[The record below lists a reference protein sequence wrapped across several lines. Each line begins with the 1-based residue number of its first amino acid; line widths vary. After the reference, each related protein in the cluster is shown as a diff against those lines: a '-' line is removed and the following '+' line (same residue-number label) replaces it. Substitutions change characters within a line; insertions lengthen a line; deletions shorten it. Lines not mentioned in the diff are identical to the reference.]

1 MTQVYPRGRLPSR
14 RPGLRN
20 VSAVSDPFSLNRFE
34 AAQAESGT
42 YERAVLEL
50 RAGRKRSHWMWF
62 VFPQLGGLG
71 RSPMSQRY
79 AISSLAEARAYLE
92 HPVLGTRLI
101 ECTRIVAELRGVGAQ
116 DVFGVT
122 DATKLRSS
130 MTLFAR
136 ICEERSVFHL
146 VLARYFDGQVDVN
159 TEARLESSEG

>member
-1 MTQVYPRGRLPSR
+1 LRNRGRR
-14 RPGLRN
+14 LRN
-20 VSAVSDPFSLNRFE
+20 VRGVSDPFSLSRFE
-34 AAQAESGT
+34 AAQDESGM

-62 VFPQLGGLG
+62 VFPQLHGLG

-92 HPVLGTRLI
+92 HPVLGGRLI
-101 ECTRIVAELRGVGAQ
+101 ECTRILAESRQASAQ
-116 DVFGVT
+116 DVLGVT

-136 ICEERSVFHL
+136 ICTEDSVFHV
-146 VLARYFDGQVDVN
+146 VLARYFDGQPDVN
-159 TEARLESSEG
+159 TQARLESAGE

>member
-1 MTQVYPRGRLPSR
+1 
-14 RPGLRN
+14 LRN
-20 VSAVSDPFSLNRFE
+20 VRGVSDPFSLSRFE
-34 AAQAESGT
+34 AAQDESGT

-62 VFPQLGGLG
+62 VFPQLYGLG
-71 RSPMSQRY
+71 RSPMAQRY

-92 HPVLGTRLI
+92 HPVLGARLI
-101 ECTRIVAELRGVGAQ
+101 ECTRIVAELRGASAQ

-136 ICEERSVFHL
+136 ICSKDSVFHI
-146 VLARYFDGQVDVN
+146 VLARYFDGQHDVN
-159 TEARLESSEG
+159 TQARLESAGELAGG